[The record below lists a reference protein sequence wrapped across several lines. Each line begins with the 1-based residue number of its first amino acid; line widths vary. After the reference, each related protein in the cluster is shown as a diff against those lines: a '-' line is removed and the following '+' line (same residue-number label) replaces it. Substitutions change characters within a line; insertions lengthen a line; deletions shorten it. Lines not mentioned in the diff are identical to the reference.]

1 MLVSMRNTA
10 TREDVL
16 RVVSTLQN
24 RGIQAHVVREAS
36 RIVVVTNQSKIDG
49 NDDKSLR
56 LLPAVDSLINVT
68 HRFKLAS
75 IQSRKQR
82 TIVRAGDVAIGGETA
97 VVIAG
102 PCSVES
108 REQLMAAARGVR
120 DGGATMLRGGA
131 YKPRTSPYEF
141 QGLGAK
147 GLKLLAEARE
157 ETGLPIVTEVMS
169 TDDVEIVCE
178 YADVLQVGARNM
190 QNFALL
196 RRLATV
202 DKPVLLK
209 RNPAATVEEWLL
221 AAEYLLAGGNSNV
234 ILCERGIKG
243 SGAETRNTFDIG
255 AVALARQLT
264 HLPVLADPSHAT
276 GRRDLVPALS
286 RAALAAGADGLLLEV
301 HPNPENALSDG
312 AQSLNVAEFA
322 KLMRGLAEPVR
333 KVQVRAPA
341 PLRHVSQRREIMH
354 ANQ

>member
-1 MLVSMRNTA
+1 
-10 TREDVL
+10 
-16 RVVSTLQN
+16 
-24 RGIQAHVVREAS
+24 
-36 RIVVVTNQSKIDG
+36 
-49 NDDKSLR
+49 
-56 LLPAVDSLINVT
+56 
-68 HRFKLAS
+68 
-75 IQSRKQR
+75 
-82 TIVRAGDVAIGGETA
+82 
-97 VVIAG
+97 
-102 PCSVES
+102 
-108 REQLMAAARGVR
+108 
-120 DGGATMLRGGA
+120 
-131 YKPRTSPYEF
+131 
-141 QGLGAK
+141 
-147 GLKLLAEARE
+147 
-157 ETGLPIVTEVMS
+157 
-169 TDDVEIVCE
+169 
-178 YADVLQVGARNM
+178 
-190 QNFALL
+190 
-196 RRLATV
+196 
-202 DKPVLLK
+202 
-209 RNPAATVEEWLL
+209 
-221 AAEYLLAGGNSNV
+221 V